1 MFVNN
6 LDYIFDLS
14 GVIYLKKIL
23 LIILM
28 VILSLTI
35 AGCSDDTASASK
47 ASEQVTAVATDQV
60 AAAERQA
67 AEAAAAEEARL
78 AAEEAA
84 KEKAEAEQKSEKPI
98 VIADGDFF
106 ITINLST
113 NKLTL
118 FNGSE
123 VVAVYSVAT
132 GKLVNGVSLTPTGKF
147 TILTKVREPA
157 WGGGGYAD
165 PIAGGDPNNPL
176 GHYWMGLSAGSNPGS
191 EYGIHGNIDEA
202 SIGTYASHGCIRMH
216 NDEVPILFSA
226 VPKGTPVW
234 IGNSNQLTDWGVV
247 GFN

>member
-1 MFVNN
+1 
-6 LDYIFDLS
+6 
-14 GVIYLKKIL
+14 VIYLKKIL
-23 LIILM
+23 LILLT
-28 VILSLTI
+28 VVLSLVI
-35 AGCSDDTASASK
+35 VGCTDDTASASK
-47 ASEQVTAVATDQV
+47 ASEQVN
-60 AAAERQA
+60 AAATEQVVEAEKQA
-67 AEAAAAEEARL
+67 AEIAAAKAAEAKAAEEARL
-78 AAEEAA
+78 AAEKAA
-84 KEKAEAEQKSEKPI
+84 KEKAEAEQKSEQPI
-98 VIADGDFF
+98 VIADGSYF

-123 VVAVYSVAT
+123 VAAVYSVAT

-157 WGGGGYAD
+157 WGGGGYTD

-191 EYGIHGNIDEA
+191 EYGIHGNIDEN

-216 NDEVPILFSA
+216 NYEVPILFNT
-226 VPKGTPVW
+226 VPKGTKVW
-234 IGNSNQLTDWGVV
+234 IGSSSQLTNWGVM